1 MHLMEFCSLSARR
14 GIDRTASSSGHSPL
28 KPGRG
33 AGGKRG
39 GVRWSA
45 VECGGARWRAVEK
58 MDNRQPEMPERCH
71 GAAGAGAA
79 VRCTRGGVGTRSELV
94 ADGMLRCTCD
104 ARSSVAQ
111 TLNFRISRQPQMS
124 FPFVLGP
131 RIGFG
136 SPKREACKAYR
147 KKLNI
152 CCETSGNRSCLHT
165 RPDHCELHGQP
176 CCFTDLHATRTRQP
190 RLEPVRR
197 RIDTYVHAS
206 HRVES
211 AT

>member
-1 MHLMEFCSLSARR
+1 MHLTEFCSLSARR

-111 TLNFRISRQPQMS
+111 TLNFRSQGDHKCR
-124 FPFVLGP
+124 FHLFLV
-131 RIGFG
+131 RG
-136 SPKREACKAYR
+136 S
-147 KKLNI
+147 
-152 CCETSGNRSCLHT
+152 G
-165 RPDHCELHGQP
+165 
-176 CCFTDLHATRTRQP
+176 
-190 RLEPVRR
+190 LEVQSAK
-197 RIDTYVHAS
+197 HAS
-206 HRVES
+206 LPEEVEDLLRDQRQS
-211 AT
+211 IVPAHTTRSL